1 MAALTESERQ
11 AWHRAEQQRIEAR
24 RRYCTS
30 PVTPATP
37 IVPRDPGH
45 SYSLRGEGALPRR

>member
-1 MAALTESERQ
+1 MAALTETERL
-11 AWHRAEQQRIEAR
+11 AWERATERAHEER

-37 IVPRDPGH
+37 IVPTTPGWRR
-45 SYSLRGEGALPRR
+45 SLRGDTLPKR